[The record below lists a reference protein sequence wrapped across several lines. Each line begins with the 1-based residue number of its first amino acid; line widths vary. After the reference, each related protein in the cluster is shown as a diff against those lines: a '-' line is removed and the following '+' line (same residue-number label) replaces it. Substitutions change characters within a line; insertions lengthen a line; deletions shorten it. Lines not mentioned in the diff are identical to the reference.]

1 MKKILIAILL
11 VLSVNNFLYSQSI
24 KKVVLNDKD
33 AFSGYYL
40 AIEPCSDSI
49 AGVLVLLAGFGEK
62 AEWIFPETKLHNV
75 AYVNRILTIGFAE
88 GNKISADSAVQSK
101 LSAVL
106 EDVLRKYKVH
116 QEDFVLGGYSA
127 GGIVAMRYVELC
139 NEYPDKYPIR
149 PKGIFT
155 VDSPVDIVKLW
166 DGLEKSY
173 KHNYSDAAYKEAEYV
188 MNYLKNDYGIP
199 SENDTIYSYLSPFS
213 MDTKYGEHEK
223 YLKDIAVR
231 TYHDVDIAW
240 RLINSNQSVK
250 DDNYFS
256 TSELIRRLLAM
267 GNKKAEFMQSYQT
280 GYRSNGRRHPHSWS
294 IVNEIECVQW
304 IKGLLKK

>member
-24 KKVVLNDKD
+24 KKVILNDKD

-40 AIEPCSDSI
+40 SVEPCCDSI

-75 AYVNRILTIGFAE
+75 AYANRILTIGFAE

-106 EDVLRKYKVH
+106 EDVLKKYKVH

-155 VDSPVDIVKLW
+155 VDSPVTVIVRAPC
-166 DGLEKSY
+166 S
-173 KHNYSDAAYKEAEYV
+173 AAQQKKGI
-188 MNYLKNDYGIP
+188 NKKNTATAIFILILFI
-199 SENDTIYSYLSPFS
+199 NSPFLLTCQPFS
-213 MDTKYGEHEK
+213 FS
-223 YLKDIAVR
+223 AFPP
-231 TYHDVDIAW
+231 
-240 RLINSNQSVK
+240 RL
-250 DDNYFS
+250 
-256 TSELIRRLLAM
+256 
-267 GNKKAEFMQSYQT
+267 
-280 GYRSNGRRHPHSWS
+280 
-294 IVNEIECVQW
+294 
-304 IKGLLKK
+304 